1 MVCHHLRRLPILPL
15 LAFVAVTSLGACSD
29 ANAPAAATPSGTP
42 SDPGSGAL
50 TTSGPS
56 GADPGGGGAGSG
68 GTGVG
73 VAPPANPTPVNPAAD
88 QPALVTPVPG
98 RLNPHPVVPTALQ
111 ASVDGHHVLV
121 KVSWYGGVEP
131 CSVLDSVVVKIDGTD
146 IAVTPVEGASD
157 LDAMCIEIAVLKATI
172 VDLGDLAP
180 GTYRI
185 ASPGSDAAAVE
196 ITIA

>member
-73 VAPPANPTPVNPAAD
+73 VAPPANPTPVNPAAG
-88 QPALVTPVPG
+88 QPA
-98 RLNPHPVVPTALQ
+98 HPVVPTALQ
-111 ASVDGHHVLV
+111 ASVDGQHVLV

-185 ASPGSDAAAVE
+185 ASPGSDAPAVE